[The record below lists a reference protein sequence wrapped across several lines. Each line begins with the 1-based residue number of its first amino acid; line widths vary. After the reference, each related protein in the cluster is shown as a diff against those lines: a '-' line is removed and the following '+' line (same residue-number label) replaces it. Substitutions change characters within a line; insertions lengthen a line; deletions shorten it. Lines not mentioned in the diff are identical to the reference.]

1 MSRSSI
7 RNGLTMKKIF
17 FSLLAIGL
25 LAVSYLAFV
34 REPATSRAV
43 TNVTLSTEREPMN
56 VAAKAARF
64 LNADSLAF
72 QQLFQDEDYLD
83 SIGYTPQTLQTIFLP
98 NTYELYTNSSPRVFV
113 ARMLKEHQRFWDSNG
128 RLEKARQLGL
138 SPAEVY
144 TLASIVEKETLESSE
159 RPRIAGLYLN
169 RLAIEMPLQ
178 ADPTV
183 VFASRQ
189 FDLNRVLKV
198 HLEIDS
204 PYNTYRHT
212 GLPPGPIAMSSPGS
226 IDAVLS
232 PETHE
237 YLYMCARGDG
247 SGLHNFAKTLAG
259 HGQNI
264 ATYQANLRGLGLR

>member
-17 FSLLAIGL
+17 FSLLVIGL

>member
-1 MSRSSI
+1 
-7 RNGLTMKKIF
+7 MKKIF

-189 FDLNRVLKV
+189 FDLNRVLKI

-212 GLPPGPIAMSSPGS
+212 GLPPGPIAMSSPSS

-237 YLYMCARGDG
+237 YFYMCARGDG